1 MSLRCR
7 LARSLVAN
15 HRAVPVGETGPVPS
29 SAAAGTA
36 GNNHDRAGNDDNF
49 FAAIRTA
56 SAHRTTVK
64 ARTAS
69 TLDLDD
75 HVGRSLAWGKW
86 HGLRGAAR

>member
-1 MSLRCR
+1 M
-7 LARSLVAN
+7 
-15 HRAVPVGETGPVPS
+15 PS
-29 SAAAGTA
+29 SATAGTAA
-36 GNNHDRAGNDDNF
+36 GNNHDGAGNDDNG
-49 FAAIRTA
+49 FAVVRAACAHGTA
-56 SAHRTTVK
+56 VK